1 MVARMS
7 AYRSAVLL
15 PVLWLSLALFGCAT
29 AHTTAGRDFDATKV
43 SQIVKGKTT
52 SSDILAMFGT
62 PYSKQP
68 KDNDEE
74 MWVYSYAEAT
84 AHAQSMGFGVTSSE
98 ATGFKKNLY
107 ILLKG
112 NKTVSNYTL
121 DEGPIDK
128 RTTTVRPGG

>member
-1 MVARMS
+1 LNVE
-7 AYRSAVLL
+7 RSDSWTGDSGKASRVKIKGPWYQLVFRGL
-15 PVLWLSLALFGCAT
+15 GAAQEGKIPCNFSVVCLNSP
-29 AHTTAGRDFDATKV
+29 AGKDFDATKV

-52 SSDILAMFGT
+52 SNDLLAMFGT

-98 ATGFKKNLY
+98 ATGFKKSLY
-107 ILLKG
+107 
-112 NKTVSNYTL
+112 SS
-121 DEGPIDK
+121 
-128 RTTTVRPGG
+128 